1 MKRGLSPPHRGAM
14 ISFPSSRWQS
24 SLVQKTTLRRP
35 RNSLDNTHGRVV
47 STITPRLYLSDLYS
61 ARAAGNLDRLGI
73 THIVSA
79 IEIDVRKDFGDKAT
93 VMHVPI
99 RDDMCADISQWFD
112 KVVKFIRDALN
123 ADERHKVLV
132 SGGVTSLD
140 CVSIRRCSEQVHCL
154 QGISRSTTFVCA
166 YLVATT
172 PMRATEA
179 IAHVQ
184 AKRGIAMPNL
194 GFRRQLMSWERQF
207 EDAKVRAAEE
217 RRRKT
222 RSMGTL
228 PNALSRWMGMNR
240 AGGLSK
246 SRSHET

>member
-1 MKRGLSPPHRGAM
+1 M

-79 IEIDVRKDFGDKAT
+79 IEIDVRKDFGDKVT

-112 KVVKFIRDALN
+112 KVVKFIRDALD
-123 ADERHKVLV
+123 ADERHKVL
-132 SGGVTSLD
+132 
-140 CVSIRRCSEQVHCL
+140 VHCL